1 MTSRPVLCLFSAL
14 ALCAV
19 DAVAAPPAVRPETV
33 FQSPEPPKPKPI
45 DLDAEREKLREKDV
59 QGWKKTPV
67 KSMAEVID
75 PKKETE
81 PIELPE
87 SITAEER
94 AKMEELMKKAK
105 DGSGAKSDRALRE
118 MERMGYPALIFII
131 NQLRE
136 IDYKN
141 SDAALWGM
149 RLNTTLQNITM
160 GVHTGYAAVD
170 IGEEM
175 DPRKAQWNAKT
186 VREWIQAVKVQWPTR
201 EKFDEYITK
210 RKAKKEAE
218 LEGGGEKK
226 EEKKGDT
233 PKGK

>member
-1 MTSRPVLCLFSAL
+1 MTSSPVLCLVSAL

-19 DAVAAPPAVRPETV
+19 DAVAAPPAARPTTG
-33 FQSPEPPKPKPI
+33 FQTQDPPKPKSPI

-59 QGWKKTPV
+59 QAWKKLKV
-67 KSMAEVID
+67 NSMADVVD

-81 PIELPE
+81 PIEMPD
-87 SITAEER
+87 SITAEEK
-94 AKMEELMKKAK
+94 AKMTELFEKAK
-105 DGSGAKSDRALRE
+105 SGGGGAKTGRALKALE
-118 MERMGYPALIFII
+118 QMGYPALVFLI

-149 RLNTTLQNITM
+149 QLNTTLQNITM

-186 VREWIQAVKVQWPTR
+186 VQQWVQAIKVQWPTR
-201 EKFDEYITK
+201 EKFDDYITK

-226 EEKKGDT
+226 EA

>member
-1 MTSRPVLCLFSAL
+1 M

-19 DAVAAPPAVRPETV
+19 DAVAAPPAVRPGTG
-33 FQSPEPPKPKPI
+33 FQAPTQDPPKPKSPI

-59 QGWKKTPV
+59 QGWKKLKV
-67 KSMAEVID
+67 ASMAEVID

-81 PIELPE
+81 PIEMPE
-87 SITAEER
+87 SVTAEER
-94 AKMEELMKKAK
+94 AAMADLLEKAK
-105 DGSGAKSDRALRE
+105 AGGGGAKTGRALKKLE
-118 MERMGYPALIFII
+118 QMGYPAMIFII
-131 NQLRE
+131 NLLRE

-149 RLNTTLQNITM
+149 QLNTTLQNITM

-175 DPRKAQWNAKT
+175 DPRKAQWNART
-186 VREWIQAVKVQWPTR
+186 VREWVQAVKVQWPTR
-201 EKFDEYITK
+201 EKFDDYIAK

-226 EEKKGDT
+226 VDP